1 MVVPP
6 LRPYVVLNSLNA
18 EGEYGSFSE
27 GKVEDLIDVL
37 QIDEKKKVDTF
48 ALASPG
54 DFVTTP
60 TAQADPSVI
69 VTDPTISLYC
79 LDHAARCVMFVQ
91 VPHQVDVAAA
101 PFMFMA
107 QYDHAQRVLIV
118 PYDVLHRL
126 AADLQL
132 RAPLVFI
139 HSTGRAGSTLMSK
152 VFEEM
157 EAVTSLSEP
166 DVYTQAVGMRLGGIA
181 DDEIRDL
188 LTSATKILFNPA
200 ATHGSTL
207 NVVKFRSYCIHLAD
221 LLADAFPDAGSLFL
235 YRNLHAYI
243 QSWARAFG
251 IQDPPP
257 EQARAIAGSLATII
271 PLLAEE
277 LKQRTD
283 LEGVEVSAIRWL
295 SAVHGYSDA
304 RALDVPMLA
313 VRYEDLLADPSR
325 MLATILA
332 YLGLLTSHVD
342 RGLRAFD
349 RDSQAGSPVSREES
363 ANRRVDI
370 DDRQWDLVRDLV
382 RRYPFPH
389 GDIPGSSVA
398 IP

>member
-1 MVVPP
+1 M
-6 LRPYVVLNSLNA
+6 LINLGA
-18 EGEYGSFSE
+18 EGECGSFSK
-27 GKVEDLIDVL
+27 GKVEDLIDVR
-37 QIDEKKKVDTF
+37 QIEEKKKVRAF
-48 ALASPG
+48 GLASPD
-54 DFVTTP
+54 DFVTTS
-60 TAQADPSVI
+60 TEQADPSVI

-79 LDHAARCVMFVQ
+79 LDHAARCVIFVQ
-91 VPHQVDVAAA
+91 VPQQVDVAAA

-118 PYDVLHRL
+118 PYDTLHRL

-166 DVYTQAVGMRLGGIA
+166 DVYTQAVAMRLGGIA

-200 ATHGSTL
+200 ATSGSTL

-221 LLADAFPDAGSLFL
+221 LLADAFPDTGSLFL
-235 YRNLHAYI
+235 YRNLQAYI
-243 QSWARAFG
+243 ESWARAFG
-251 IQDPPP
+251 VQDPTP
-257 EQARAIAGSLATII
+257 ERGIAIAGSLASIT

-283 LEGVEVSAIRWL
+283 LDEVEVSALRWL
-295 SAVHGYSDA
+295 SAMHGYSDA
-304 RALDVPMLA
+304 RALSVPMLA
-313 VRYEDLLADPSR
+313 VQYEDLLAYPSR
-325 MLATILA
+325 MLTAILV
-332 YLGLLTSHVD
+332 YLGLPTSHVE
-342 RGLRAFD
+342 RGLRAYG

-363 ANRRVDI
+363 ASRTVDI
-370 DDRQWDLVRDLV
+370 DDRQWDLVRHLV
-382 RRYPFPH
+382 RKYPFAG
-389 GDIPGSSVA
+389 GDIPDSSVE